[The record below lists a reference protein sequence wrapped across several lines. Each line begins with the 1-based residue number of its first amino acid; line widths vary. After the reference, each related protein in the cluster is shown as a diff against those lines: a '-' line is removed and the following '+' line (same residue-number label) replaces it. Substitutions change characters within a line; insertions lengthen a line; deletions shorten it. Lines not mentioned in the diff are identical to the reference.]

1 MDTPRLIHQKL
12 EKNFQNTRNS
22 SSENFQEPLIEIT
35 KFKSE
40 GRNETQRYL
49 IGFIIG
55 AFLMGISGWV
65 QDQISSQ
72 SKFYF
77 SLWFAILLIAILGI
91 VIILERT
98 NKFARPKETSEFL
111 TKSSDKEDKAPIKI
125 VPYYEYP
132 RSYEVNYYFVVLA
145 LATFIGVFLAVIEEI
160 NQIIEVT
167 LTNWFI
173 YAFNIIIMIGIFI
186 GLHFP

>member
-1 MDTPRLIHQKL
+1 
-12 EKNFQNTRNS
+12 
-22 SSENFQEPLIEIT
+22 
-35 KFKSE
+35 
-40 GRNETQRYL
+40 
-49 IGFIIG
+49 
-55 AFLMGISGWV
+55 MGISGWV

-145 LATFIGVFLAVIEEI
+145 LADFYRSFSCG
-160 NQIIEVT
+160 N
-167 LTNWFI
+167 
-173 YAFNIIIMIGIFI
+173 
-186 GLHFP
+186 